1 MSVPL
6 TQPHVLSRDLDA
18 PALRSAGAA
27 ASAGEHGDLSGR
39 LLGERYRLLS
49 PLGYGGMA
57 TVYAAEHIAIEK
69 RVAVKVLTQAR
80 CDATAKRFLQEARA
94 ASRLRHDHI
103 IDVTDFGRD
112 TPADGEPVV
121 YFAME
126 QLEGEDLAT
135 TLEQDGPLRWTRVLA
150 IAKQICGALIAAH
163 AQGIVHCDIKPA
175 NCFRIHR
182 GDTQDFIK
190 VLDFGVASFACER
203 TGKCTPEPGPEPDPA
218 ESGSRRKSSPRLG
231 TPGYMAAELLS
242 GGSFDHRVDIYALGV
257 LMYRLLTNKMP
268 YPAAR
273 LYSAVGDSGPSLSAE
288 SSGMTQL
295 APFPMRRAIPTLEIS
310 PAFEAVVLKALAQD
324 PERRHA
330 SAQALLAELEAAELS
345 SLRSSP
351 LPRDPLSWGG
361 APYEARPEDS
371 AALSQTEVSRVAVAS
386 SSMGGS
392 SMESSSADGNS
403 MERSSAQVTAPD
415 LSALALGNAGRTG
428 SWRGWARTA
437 SLWPA
442 LALRATVAL
451 VVTTAVV
458 RAAWS
463 FVA

>member
-6 TQPHVLSRDLDA
+6 VHPCDLDAHLDAHLDA
-18 PALRSAGAA
+18 PAPGVRRAAGSDGEGGDRSG
-27 ASAGEHGDLSGR
+27 L
-39 LLGERYRLLS
+39 LLGGRYRLVR
-49 PLGYGGMA
+49 PLGSGGMA
-57 TVYAAEHIAIEK
+57 TVYAAEHVDIEK
-69 RVAVKVLTQAR
+69 RVAVKVLAQQVR
-80 CDATAKRFLQEARA
+80 CDASARRFLQEARA
-94 ASRLRHDHI
+94 ASRLRHEHI

-112 TPADGEPVV
+112 TLADGEPVA

-126 QLEGEDLAT
+126 YLEGEDLAT

-203 TGKCTPEPGPEPDPA
+203 TGKCTPEPGPAPDPA

-273 LYSAVGDSGPSLSAE
+273 LYSAAGDSGSGNDFGKAE
-288 SSGMTQL
+288 GSGLRQL

-324 PERRHA
+324 PEQRHP
-330 SAQALLAELEAAELS
+330 SALALLADLEAAEHS

-351 LPRDPLSWGG
+351 LPRDPLCWGG
-361 APYEARPEDS
+361 PAPEDS
-371 AALSQTEVSRVAVAS
+371 AALSRTEVSRAAGAQAS
-386 SSMGGS
+386 T
-392 SMESSSADGNS
+392 SA
-403 MERSSAQVTAPD
+403 ERTAPD
-415 LSALALGNAGRTG
+415 LRPSWAAWRSPIGGPAWPTLTVRAMLAL
-428 SWRGWARTA
+428 
-437 SLWPA
+437 
-442 LALRATVAL
+442 VA
-451 VVTTAVV
+451 TTAVM

-463 FVA
+463 LA

>member
-1 MSVPL
+1 MDGVPPPPLRMSVHL
-6 TQPHVLSRDLDA
+6 THPREFDASLD
-18 PALRSAGAA
+18 AA
-27 ASAGEHGDLSGR
+27 ASVVRRAPNPDGEGRDLAGG
-39 LLGERYRLLS
+39 LLGGRYRLLS
-49 PLGYGGMA
+49 PLGAGGMA
-57 TVYAAEHIAIEK
+57 TVYAAEHVELEK
-69 RVAVKVLTQAR
+69 RVAVKVLAQQGR
-80 CDATAKRFLQEARA
+80 CEATARRFLQEARA
-94 ASRLRHDHI
+94 ASRLRHEHI

-112 TPADGEPVV
+112 TLADGESVA

-126 QLEGEDLAT
+126 YLEGEDLAT
-135 TLEQDGPLRWTRVLA
+135 TLEHDGPLRWTRVLA

-203 TGKCTPEPGPEPDPA
+203 TGKCTPEPGPAPDSA

-231 TPGYMAAELLS
+231 TPGYMAGELLS

-273 LYSAVGDSGPSLSAE
+273 LYSAADSG
-288 SSGMTQL
+288 SGSGNSEGSGVRQL

-324 PERRHA
+324 PEQRHA
-330 SAQALLAELEAAELS
+330 SAQALLADLEAAEQS

-351 LPRDPLSWGG
+351 LPRDPLCWGG
-361 APYEARPEDS
+361 PGLEGS
-371 AALSQTEVSRVAVAS
+371 AALSQTAVSHVAMAHAAS
-386 SSMGGS
+386 S
-392 SMESSSADGNS
+392 A
-403 MERSSAQVTAPD
+403 ERTAPD
-415 LSALALGNAGRTG
+415 LSPAG
-428 SWRGWARTA
+428 SWQAWRKAPGAPA
-437 SLWPA
+437 WPA
-442 LALRATVAL
+442 LTLRAMLAL
-451 VVTTAVV
+451 VVTTAVM

-463 FVA
+463 LVA